1 MLRLSSARTV
11 NDWHCE
17 YRTDRPLAYGL
28 WLIAY
33 GSYVPTICH
42 KRSALCHFG
51 SHRLERFE
59 FFFLAAFDF
68 QLNCGVLDV
77 EALLEGLLDAVEDLM
92 KIAAVFYHSVSA

>member
-1 MLRLSSARTV
+1 MIGIANTEPIALSTVEGCARSA
-11 NDWHCE
+11 CC
-17 YRTDRPLAYGL
+17 L

-59 FFFLAAFDF
+59 FFFLAAFGF
-68 QLNCGVLDV
+68 QLNRGVLDV
-77 EALLEGLLDAVEDLM
+77 EALLEGVLDAVEDLM